1 MPPRK
6 RPLAEAFQESL
17 ESERAHERP
26 RSRSPTPDY
35 MSDALLVDVPRE
47 RSDAHT
53 RQLAHA
59 KRQHAERDAAAA
71 QRAGVSVGEVE
82 ERSRGLDTDLF
93 TAFEQA
99 QRTDTIGSGSA
110 AALRMMQAMGHRA
123 DSAPD
128 AQGAGA
134 GVPAAPNRSP
144 RDTSPA
150 APSAPLRPDERWM
163 RNRGTP
169 RFGIGHAELSRR
181 IASAA
186 AEPTTDLADYRSRSS
201 AAARARHIHG
211 VLRKARN
218 ICRNLDEEAGTE
230 VSVC

>member
-1 MPPRK
+1 
-6 RPLAEAFQESL
+6 
-17 ESERAHERP
+17 
-26 RSRSPTPDY
+26 
-35 MSDALLVDVPRE
+35 
-47 RSDAHT
+47 
-53 RQLAHA
+53 
-59 KRQHAERDAAAA
+59 
-71 QRAGVSVGEVE
+71 
-82 ERSRGLDTDLF
+82 
-93 TAFEQA
+93 
-99 QRTDTIGSGSA
+99 
-110 AALRMMQAMGHRA
+110 
-123 DSAPD
+123 
-128 AQGAGA
+128 
-134 GVPAAPNRSP
+134 
-144 RDTSPA
+144 
-150 APSAPLRPDERWM
+150 M